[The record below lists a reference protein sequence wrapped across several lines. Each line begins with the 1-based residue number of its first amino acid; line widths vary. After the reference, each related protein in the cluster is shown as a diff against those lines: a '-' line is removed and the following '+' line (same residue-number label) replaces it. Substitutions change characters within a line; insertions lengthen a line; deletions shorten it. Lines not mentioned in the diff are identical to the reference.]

1 VSRRLVFAGV
11 TAVVFTIA
19 AFTSL
24 LSLPRDIA
32 PCGELFGR
40 VGDGCPSPRINVV
53 GLDLTPQQTAAWSI
67 GGGLVIGGLV
77 GLSFAWATSR
87 RSRGRRMALV
97 LVVSGSGAIAGAIY
111 GYYRRVDCM
120 PDGDICVGSFKALFG
135 RLYPVPVGIV
145 LCALIGLLVGAIV
158 GGALGSLTDRGQP
171 SLARTV

>member
-1 VSRRLVFAGV
+1 VTRKLISCGV
-11 TAVVFTIA
+11 VAVVCAVA
-19 AFTSL
+19 AFTFL

-53 GLDLTPQQTAAWSI
+53 GLDLTPQQTAVWSI
-67 GGGLVIGGLV
+67 AGGLVIGGLF

-87 RSRGRRMALV
+87 RSGGRAALV
-97 LVVSGSGAIAGAIY
+97 LVASGTGAIAGAIY
-111 GYYRRVDCM
+111 GYYRQVDCM
-120 PDGDICVGSFKALFG
+120 PDGDICVGSFQALLG
-135 RLYPVPVGIV
+135 RWYPVPVGIP

-158 GGALGSLTDRGQP
+158 GWVLGSLTDRGQP